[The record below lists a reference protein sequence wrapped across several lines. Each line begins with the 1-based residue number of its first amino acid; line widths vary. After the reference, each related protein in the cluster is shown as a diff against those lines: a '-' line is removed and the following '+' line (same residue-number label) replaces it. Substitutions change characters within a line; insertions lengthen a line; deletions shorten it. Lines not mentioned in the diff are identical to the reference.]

1 MDVEEGTVSTARAPG
16 DVEAGSRR
24 GSRFLRVLVRF
35 APLIVLIVIV
45 AGATAYFLSSTQTKK
60 YEATST
66 LLFRQSDVVDQLF
79 GTGVNAVASD
89 PTRQAATNVALISL
103 DEVDLRVSKRLATLG
118 LLATDVRDETTVQAK
133 GDSDLVAVTV
143 EDPSPQRAALIA
155 NTFADE
161 YISFRQE
168 ADRRQIKQT
177 IALIDRQLANLTPS
191 QVTGTEG
198 QRLRE
203 RRDQLEIVASLQTGN
218 AEVVERA
225 TAPLHASSPQPKKAA
240 LIAGGLA
247 LLVLVAVGLVI
258 ERLDRRAKDEDEI
271 IDAYGL
277 PALGS
282 VPQSRA
288 LMWAPSKSARR
299 SSTDLPPAEREAFQ
313 VLRSNISYFQVG
325 SPLDSLLITSAEAG
339 EGKSSVALHLALAFA
354 ASGTRTVLVETDLR
368 RPQLATRL
376 NLPPGPGLSGLLLT
390 DSPPEEGIDRLTI
403 GSGGDR
409 VLDVIHAG
417 PIPPNPAELLE
428 SSRTSLLLESLQ
440 SSYDMV
446 VLDGPPAL
454 LLSDLV
460 PLMRQVSGILLVAR
474 VNRTNVDAARA
485 LRARL
490 RLLDVRALGVVVNG
504 VKAQSGAYGYGESPA
519 R

>member
-1 MDVEEGTVSTARAPG
+1 MDVEDAAAPGNRAPG
-16 DVEAGSRR
+16 DEDAGAR
-24 GSRFLRVLVRF
+24 GRSRFLRVLVRF
-35 APLIVLIVIV
+35 APLILLIVIV
-45 AGATAYFLSSTQTKK
+45 AGGTAYFLSSSQTEK

-66 LLFRQSDVVDQLF
+66 LLFRQSNLADQLF

-103 DEVDLRVSKRLATLG
+103 DEVDLRVSERLGKFG
-118 LLATDVRDETTVQAK
+118 LPATDVRDETTVRPK

-143 EDPSPQRAALIA
+143 EDASPQRAALIA

-161 YISFRQE
+161 YIRFRQE
-168 ADRRQIKQT
+168 ADRRQVTQT
-177 IALIDRQLANLTPS
+177 IRLINRQLSSLTSS
-191 QVTGTEG
+191 QASGTEG

-203 RRDQLEIVASLQTGN
+203 RRDQLQIVASLQTGN

-225 TAPLHASSPQPKKAA
+225 TPPTEPSSPQPKRAA

-247 LLVLVAVGLVI
+247 LLVLIACGFVV
-258 ERLDRRAKDEDEI
+258 ERLDRRAKDEDEV

-288 LMWAPSKSARR
+288 LAWTPGKSSRR
-299 SSTDLPPAEREAFQ
+299 SSKDLPPAEREAFQ

-325 SPLDSLLITSAEAG
+325 RPLDSLLITSAEPG
-339 EGKSSVALHLALAFA
+339 EGKSSVALHLAMAFA

-368 RPQLATRL
+368 RPQVAARL
-376 NLPPGPGLSGLLLT
+376 NLPPGLGLSGLLLT
-390 DSPPEEGIDRLTI
+390 DSPPDEGIDQI
-403 GSGGDR
+403 R
-409 VLDVIHAG
+409 VGPDEERALDVIHAG
-417 PIPPNPAELLE
+417 PVPPNPAELLE
-428 SSRTSLLLESLQ
+428 SERMSLLLESLR
-440 SSYDMV
+440 SSHDMV
-446 VLDGPPAL
+446 VIDGPPAL

-460 PLMRQVSGILLVAR
+460 PIMPRVSGILLVAR
-474 VNRTNVDAARA
+474 VGRTNVDSARA

-490 RLLDVRALGVVVNG
+490 RLLNVRALGVVING
-504 VKAQSGAYGYGESPA
+504 IKPQSSAYAYA
-519 R
+519 DQHKT